1 MPPDRTGTWI
11 ATIVRLSRPP
21 SDGVVGEKAEER
33 QEGDE
38 GKRYHVWE
46 RHYGSF
52 QRSFTLPRTVR
63 PDEISAEF
71 ENGILRVR
79 MPKAAE
85 AKGRRIAIGSGQEV
99 KG

>member
-1 MPPDRTGTWI
+1 
-11 ATIVRLSRPP
+11 
-21 SDGVVGEKAEER
+21 
-33 QEGDE
+33 
-38 GKRYHVWE
+38 
-46 RHYGSF
+46 
-52 QRSFTLPRTVR
+52 VR